1 LENLNIELDD
11 LRIPVYLDQQMVF
24 DLLAILD
31 NGLSKVCTINTSV
44 TEKNTDGFKKSGSL
58 SLSNPLLLF
67 RIIGSFNAELNK
79 NKELAA
85 QNNNST
91 EKVHT
96 SSSLF
101 SNLRHMLK
109 KKGYVHTIKT
119 QSDIRDLKCG
129 DFVEFRSDNLNIN
142 PMIDYFSRIN
152 EAIKLASLFT
162 EESDQ
167 TIKQNNQNQ
176 NTQKDRTIEQND
188 QNQNTQKDINSFQ
201 IIDELLDDLMKSN
214 TTEIIG
220 KVLDDHQV
228 SVDLS
233 CKSNS
238 FINNDKY
245 IVANGEFCIF
255 GKVTNA
261 LISKR
266 YKIDLLRKTS
276 FRSFDEKFIEGLINS
291 LDENKVPELNT
302 PKVITKIEAPAIQVL
317 PIAIFI

>member
-1 LENLNIELDD
+1 MENLNIERDD

-44 TEKNTDGFKKSGSL
+44 TEKNIDGSKKSGSL
-58 SLSNPLLLF
+58 NLSNPLLLF
-67 RIIGSFNAELNK
+67 RIIGSFNAELHK
-79 NKELAA
+79 NKESAA
-85 QNNNST
+85 QNNYST

-152 EAIKLASLFT
+152 EAIKLASIFT

-176 NTQKDRTIEQND
+176 NTQKDV
-188 QNQNTQKDINSFQ
+188 NSFQ
-201 IIDELLDDLMKSN
+201 IIDELLDDLMKSK

-220 KVLDDHQV
+220 KVLDDNQV

-233 CKSNS
+233 CKSDS

-266 YKIDLLRKTS
+266 YKIDLIRKTS
-276 FRSFDEKFIEGLINS
+276 FRSFDEKFIEGFINS